1 MKSCSVISRTP
12 IRRFSLTEEEDDE
25 IDKLIKEGDDLVKY
39 LCSEAGKTVS
49 GWEGF
54 GLGIAGMFGLSG
66 IKTLQAGNG
75 RNATDFLKK
84 ANSILQQITQYYS
97 LAFAGESVQL
107 YQDLLTDITTS
118 IQAVTAN
125 TELMNTILTEE
136 DQLLQIQIYGVYL
149 ICAVIIFF
157 LILLL

>member
-1 MKSCSVISRTP
+1 MKSCSMISVP
-12 IRRFSLTEEEDDE
+12 PPYMSNDEDDE
-25 IDKLIKEGDDLVKY
+25 IDKLIKEGNDLVKY
-39 LCSEAGKTVS
+39 LCSENGKAVS
-49 GWEGF
+49 RLQGF

-97 LAFAGESVQL
+97 LAFAGKTTQAM
-107 YQDLLTDITTS
+107 QDLLTDITTS